1 MKTVFY
7 VLVSIVVAA
16 AFVQAQTYS
25 PDGGSSPQSYYPPP
39 YYGGSPYSSYHSSTA
54 AEGAARGMADVI
66 RSQGQYNLKTSEAAI
81 NLGKAQKQKIE
92 NKEQWTSTYFQM
104 RDINRQHRDAE
115 LKRRRGNPEDWI
127 RYAQAGR
134 PKPLSS
140 SELNAVTGEIHWPML
155 LTAKNF
161 DAQRADLQK
170 MFTARAYHGVL
181 GAEDFSKTSRL
192 IDQMIAMLKDGIDD
206 VPAQQYITAK
216 KFLESLAYA
225 ASRPA
230 A

>member
-16 AFVQAQTYS
+16 AFVQAQTYG
-25 PDGGSSPQSYYPPP
+25 PGDGSSRRPYYPPR
-39 YYGGSPYSSYHSSTA
+39 YYGGSPYSYHSSTA
-54 AEGAARGMADVI
+54 AEGAARGMGEVI
-66 RSQGQYNLKTSEAAI
+66 RASGQYNLATSKAAV
-81 NLGKAQKQKIE
+81 NLGEARKKQIE
-92 NKEQWTSTYFQM
+92 NNEQWTSTYFQM
-104 RDINRQHRDAE
+104 RDINKQHRDAE

-140 SELNAVTGEIHWPML
+140 SELDAVTGDIHWPML

-161 DAQRADLQK
+161 DAQRAELQS
-170 MFTARAYHGVL
+170 MFTARAYNGVL

-192 IDQMIAMLKDGIDD
+192 IDQMIATLKDGIGD

-225 ASRPA
+225 AGRPA

>member
-1 MKTVFY
+1 MKTVLY

-16 AFVQAQTYS
+16 AFVQARTYA
-25 PDGGSSPQSYYPPP
+25 PGGGSRSRPYHPPS
-39 YYGGSPYSSYHSSTA
+39 YYGGSPYSYHSSTA
-54 AEGAARGMADVI
+54 AEGAARGMGEVI

-104 RDINRQHRDAE
+104 RDINKQHRDAE

-127 RYAQAGR
+127 RYAQAGK
-134 PKPLSS
+134 PKSLSS
-140 SELNAVTGEIHWPML
+140 SELNAVTGEIRWPML
-155 LTAKNF
+155 LTAKGF
-161 DAQRADLQK
+161 DAQRAELQS
-170 MFTARAYHGVL
+170 MFTARAYNGVL
-181 GAEDFSKTSRL
+181 SAEDFSETSQL
-192 IDQMIAMLKDGIDD
+192 IDQMIATLKDGIGD

-225 ASRPA
+225 AGRPA